1 MSMLR
6 GLWMALLVVA
16 LAALLLADL
25 WAPAPYHVQFRDSSN
40 AGPSARFP
48 LGTDELGRDR
58 LSRLLHGSRTSLLLA
73 SAAAVLSIS
82 IAAAVGGVAGYLGG
96 WPERCVV
103 GVIDLFLSIPWL
115 FLLLSVRALLP
126 LNAPPIYS
134 AVLTFAL
141 LGMLGWAGPARVIL
155 AAARSLRASDVTIA
169 ARACG
174 LSLTRTFI
182 AHVAPHLKPL
192 MLAQLR
198 ISIPVF
204 ILSEAN
210 LGLLGLGVCEPLPSW
225 GGLLRELENYS
236 AIRTNPWVL
245 APLLLLVGVMIS
257 FEIGNPAKELP
268 Q

>member
-1 MSMLR
+1 MNMLR
-6 GLWMALLVVA
+6 RLWMALLVVA
-16 LAALLLADL
+16 GGALLLADL

-40 AGPSARFP
+40 ARPSARFP
-48 LGTDELGRDR
+48 LGADELGRDR
-58 LSRLLHGSRTSLLLA
+58 LSRLLYGSRISLLLA

-96 WPERCVV
+96 WPERFVV
-103 GVIDLFLSIPWL
+103 GIIDLFLSIPWL
-115 FLLLSVRALLP
+115 FLLLTVRALLP
-126 LNAPPIYS
+126 LNVPPIFS

-141 LGMLGWAGPARVIL
+141 LGLLGWAGPARVIL
-155 AAARSLRASDVTIA
+155 PAARSLRASDVTIE

-174 LSLTRTFI
+174 LGPARVFF
-182 AHVAPHLKPL
+182 AHVAPHLRPL

-204 ILSEAN
+204 ILTEAN
-210 LGLLGLGVCEPLPSW
+210 LGLLGLGVAEPLPSW

-236 AIRTNPWVL
+236 AIRANPWVL

-257 FEIGNPAKELP
+257 FEIGHSAQELP